1 MDITP
6 LIPEDLKVV
15 ESYGPGR
22 FMIGG
27 EAFEGGVLVF
37 PNQVLTWPVSDFAA
51 LSPADFKAV
60 GAADP
65 AVEVLLLGTG
75 PRTEFLRPSV
85 KSEIKAAVGL
95 SPEAMDTGA
104 ACRTYNILL
113 SEGRRV
119 AAALL
124 PI

>member
-6 LIPEDLKVV
+6 LIPEDFKVID
-15 ESYGPGR
+15 SYGPGR
-22 FMIGG
+22 FQIGG
-27 EAFEGGVLVF
+27 ETFEGGVLVF
-37 PNQVLTWPVSDFAA
+37 PNQVLVWPVADFGA
-51 LSPADFKAV
+51 LEPADLAPI
-60 GAADP
+60 ASAEP
-65 AVEVLLLGTG
+65 PVEVLLLGTG
-75 PRTEFLRPSV
+75 SKTEFLRPSV
-85 KSEIKAAVGL
+85 KAEIKAGAGL

>member
-6 LIPEDLKVV
+6 LIPEDLKVID
-15 ESYGPGR
+15 SYGPGR

-37 PNQVLTWPVSDFAA
+37 PNRVLAWPVSGFTALTPDDFA
-51 LSPADFKAV
+51 AV
-60 GAADP
+60 GAAEP
-65 AVEVLLLGTG
+65 KVEVLLLGTG
-75 PRTEFLRPSV
+75 ARTEFLRPSV
-85 KSEIKAAVGL
+85 KSDIKAVAGL
-95 SPEAMDTGA
+95 SPEGMDTGA

-119 AAALL
+119 AAALIPL
-124 PI
+124 